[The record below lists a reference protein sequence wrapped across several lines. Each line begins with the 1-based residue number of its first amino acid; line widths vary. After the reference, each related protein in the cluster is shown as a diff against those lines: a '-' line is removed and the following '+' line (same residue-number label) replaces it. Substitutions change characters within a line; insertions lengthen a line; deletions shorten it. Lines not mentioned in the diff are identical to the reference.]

1 MVKKVFMNNLKMTS
15 FPTWSKLKFRPTKS
29 LKKIKS
35 PNPKRLSKIS
45 SNRNFNKVKW
55 RNFRKSFKTS
65 HPKINKTSLPNTMN
79 LTKKFLNK
87 KLLTTCWTR
96 PSMIL
101 STISNQSKLWSSAT
115 TNPSIWMMKKKWK
128 KQCLETTHHWTF
140 LNFKNVLSWLAKTVS
155 WIGDVW
161 QGKKRK
167 SIWRQK

>member
-35 PNPKRLSKIS
+35 PNQKRLSKIS

-55 RNFRKSFKTS
+55 TNFRKSFKTS
-65 HPKINKTSLPNTMN
+65 HPKINKTSLPNTIN
-79 LTKKFLNK
+79 LTKTFLNK
-87 KLLTTCWTR
+87 KLLMTCWTR
-96 PSMIL
+96 PSMIFSIIL
-101 STISNQSKLWSSAT
+101 NQSKLWSSAT

-140 LNFKNVLSWLAKTVS
+140 LNCKNALSWLAKTVS

-161 QGKKRK
+161 PGKKRK
-167 SIWRQK
+167 SIWRQR